1 MLVPGIYLMS
11 SGGDCIW
18 REFCLY
24 EIEMPT
30 VCLNSG
36 KTVFCLSWVT
46 GTSRSLRQNLPTFD
60 YGLWIKRLPSKVF
73 LFFFLPKHV
82 CLISLSLVKQLI
94 LNCLKCLEVQLCI
107 WDGVQLDKA
116 WPPSCRG
123 RVMGIRIEG
132 LGPVDIL
139 TASLVSVPTFLP
151 FWKLELRF
159 ACLVFRHQVMYYSGD
174 LASFRDGWN

>member
-1 MLVPGIYLMS
+1 MTSWQVIWAELARRPGFQMWTGSLVFQSPLTPFCPIRTLKDTFFFFFKGEISSLLVPGIYLMS

-36 KTVFCLSWVT
+36 KTVFCLSWMT

-73 LFFFLPKHV
+73 LFFFCLSMLPD
-82 CLISLSLVKQLI
+82 ILI
-94 LNCLKCLEVQLCI
+94 LGKTINFELFEMSWSSAVHLR
-107 WDGVQLDKA
+107 WS
-116 WPPSCRG
+116 P
-123 RVMGIRIEG
+123 IR
-132 LGPVDIL
+132 
-139 TASLVSVPTFLP
+139 
-151 FWKLELRF
+151 
-159 ACLVFRHQVMYYSGD
+159 
-174 LASFRDGWN
+174 